1 MKSEAFKKR
10 FVRKIDNL
18 AKKILL
24 YPGKSVT
31 LTPYLLKG
39 HHASL
44 STFKIACMDLESTYL
59 GKLTKGRGNIELSI
73 IKVIS

>member
-10 FVRKIDNL
+10 IERKIDNL

-31 LTPYLLKG
+31 LTPNLSKG

-44 STFKIACMDLESTYL
+44 STFKRACMNLESNYL
-59 GKLTKGRGNIELSI
+59 GKLTKGRGNIEFTI